1 MFHNNNLLSFLKSRR
16 SIKNLRSGKISQYL
30 IEKVLEVAISAPS
43 AHNSQPWRF
52 LIINNKKIKNKLACS
67 MVKVWEKDLLKD
79 GLPKK
84 DIKKLTEN
92 SIYRIKNSSIVIIVC
107 LCLEDI
113 DVYADTKRNHTEYLM
128 AVQSVAASIEN
139 LLLAIH
145 AEGLGACWRCA
156 PLFCPVIVKEVLN
169 LPKNLEPQALI
180 EIGYIKNNFPQP
192 SRKSLKEFVQYN
204 QWVE

>member
-1 MFHNNNLLSFLKSRR
+1 MSHNNNLLSFLKSRR
-16 SIKNLRSGKISQYL
+16 STKNLRSGKISQYL
-30 IEKVLEVAISAPS
+30 IEKILEVAISAPS

-52 LIINNKKIKNKLACS
+52 LVINNKKIKNKLAYS

-92 SIYRIKNSSIVIIVC
+92 SIYRIKNSSVVIIVC
-107 LCLEDI
+107 LCLED
-113 DVYADTKRNHTEYLM
+113 VYVYTDTKRNHTEYLM

-145 AEGLGACWRCA
+145 AKGLGACWRCA
-156 PLFCPVIVKEVLN
+156 PLFCPIIVKEVLN
-169 LPKNLEPQALI
+169 LPNNLEPHALI
-180 EIGYIKNNFPQP
+180 EIGYIKNNFPRLG
-192 SRKSLKEFVQYN
+192 RKSLKEFVQYN